1 MFVVAVVIYDLK
13 HAVSKHSEPGPSMS
27 DQGVSMDLAEFG
39 QYVPRELDDEEIV
52 RDYYKYEGRSAMRR
66 VIHRVHGCP
75 FGEGEEWD
83 EDRLVLYRQDQ
94 EREVE
99 RGTITIFDDDV
110 DPRMVTH
117 PTLHRTVSQ
126 HRAIS
131 EMEKEA
137 QKRRTKRVSSETD
150 KTGRPFKLSR
160 C

>member
-13 HAVSKHSEPGPSMS
+13 HVVSKHSEPGPSMS

-39 QYVPRELDDEEIV
+39 QYVPREHDDEEIV
-52 RDYYKYEGRSAMRR
+52 RVYYENEGRSAMRR
-66 VIHRVHGCP
+66 EIHRVCGSP

-83 EDRLVLYRQDQ
+83 EDLLVVFREDQ
-94 EREVE
+94 QREVE
-99 RGTITIFDDDV
+99 KGTITIYDDAV
-110 DPRMVTH
+110 DPRVMTH
-117 PTLHRTVSQ
+117 PTLHRTVSE

-137 QKRRTKRVSSETD
+137 QKRRTKSVSLETD
-150 KTGRPFKLSR
+150 PRRPFKLSR

>member
-1 MFVVAVVIYDLK
+1 MA
-13 HAVSKHSEPGPSMS
+13 PGPIMS
-27 DQGVSMDLAEFG
+27 DEGVSMDLAEFG

-83 EDRLVLYRQDQ
+83 EDLLVVFREDQ
-94 EREVE
+94 QREVE
-99 RGTITIFDDDV
+99 KGTITIYYDAV
-110 DPRMVTH
+110 DPRVMTH
-117 PTLHRTVSQ
+117 PTLHRTVSE

-137 QKRRTKRVSSETD
+137 QKRRTKRVSLETD
-150 KTGRPFKLSR
+150 PGDRSN
-160 C
+160 